1 MDRVLQ
7 SFTLSFAASLYTF
20 SETIFFYDWKMVKR
34 CCLWR
39 YSGLNY
45 NNYMAIPWNSNG
57 SGIAMGSAAMPRCQ
71 KRDFA
76 ATGCSSG
83 IDSELRQIA
92 TSRAKTSEKTHFW
105 RVRGYVSKPWQ
116 PWMFMSQN
124 DPKCMFPQK
133 SGELALEQNDQN
145 LQYSIELVPSK
156 PRVRHT
162 QTTHPNNMIYL
173 SPKDEWKHWLYAVIL
188 TFSFQD
194 LGF

>member
-1 MDRVLQ
+1 MEFQWFRNCHGICCHA
-7 SFTLSFAASLYTF
+7 TLS
-20 SETIFFYDWKMVKR
+20 EKR
-34 CCLWR
+34 LR
-39 YSGLNY
+39 
-45 NNYMAIPWNSNG
+45 SNRVFLG
-57 SGIAMGSAAMPRCQ
+57 HRF
-71 KRDFA
+71 R
-76 ATGCSSG
+76 
-83 IDSELRQIA
+83 IA
-92 TSRAKTSEKTHFW
+92 TDCDFESENVRKNHFW
-105 RVRGYVSKPWQ
+105 RIRGYVSKPWQ